1 MIIHSSAASGEKTTA
16 EILIAVITGFATS
29 QPQSVILIWNF
40 QRKKTSPVHEEI
52 LVSMNGA
59 MIGVLKLE
67 DRKTIVIIQEGTRK
81 PEVRQ
86 VEIMKLTHIVMMG

>member
-1 MIIHSSAASGEKTTA
+1 
-16 EILIAVITGFATS
+16 
-29 QPQSVILIWNF
+29 
-40 QRKKTSPVHEEI
+40 
-52 LVSMNGA
+52 MNGA

-67 DRKTIVIIQEGTRK
+67 DRKTVVIIQEGTRK